1 MSNRQVISEK
11 KLLTI
16 LLCVTAVLGVIFYF
30 LCSFLIDITNI
41 TASYVSNYIVLPIVY
56 AVFLFLTL
64 RLATYL
70 TFKKFFTQASK
81 TDRLTFFIILV
92 IIIALIIYYI
102 CQLVNLMG
110 ISKLAENAFYT
121 MDNTIIELQNDE
133 NITKEEL
140 QNTIDTYTENK
151 TFITD
156 ILEYGFVMR
165 IVVFIVCVMITV
177 IMYFPLRLMIKKTL
191 EK

>member
-1 MSNRQVISEK
+1 
-11 KLLTI
+11 
-16 LLCVTAVLGVIFYF
+16 
-30 LCSFLIDITNI
+30 
-41 TASYVSNYIVLPIVY
+41 
-56 AVFLFLTL
+56 
-64 RLATYL
+64 
-70 TFKKFFTQASK
+70 
-81 TDRLTFFIILV
+81 
-92 IIIALIIYYI
+92 
-102 CQLVNLMG
+102 MG

-140 QNTIDTYTENK
+140 QNTINTYTENK
-151 TFITD
+151 TFITN

-165 IVVFIVCVMITV
+165 IVVFIICVMITI